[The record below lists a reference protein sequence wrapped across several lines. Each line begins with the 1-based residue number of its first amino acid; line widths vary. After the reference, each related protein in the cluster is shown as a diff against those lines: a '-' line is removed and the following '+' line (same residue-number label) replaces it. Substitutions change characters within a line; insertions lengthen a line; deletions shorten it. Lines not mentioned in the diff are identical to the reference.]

1 MDFHASITNP
11 TRIGIQMIFSEGV
24 EVKYKDMYGIID
36 FVCES
41 YIVIEV
47 SSPLSENPARLLIYK
62 ENYNQIDISKA
73 SNK

>member
-1 MDFHASITNP
+1 
-11 TRIGIQMIFSEGV
+11 MIFSEGV
-24 EVKYKDMYGIID
+24 EVKYKDMYVIID

-47 SSPLSENPARLLIYK
+47 SSPLSENPARLLIYE

>member
-1 MDFHASITNP
+1 
-11 TRIGIQMIFSEGV
+11 MIFSEGV